1 MSKLIPFDSPK
12 VPAAVAA
19 LFGDLGNDELVGNN
33 AGGGF
38 PVISIKGK
46 VFHIVRGDE
55 KTLITKP
62 GDDDPAGSIEVV
74 IVKANADR
82 SKVFYSTGYVE
93 GSVEKPTCYS
103 NDGIAPAADAT
114 EPQAKKCAVCPHN
127 QWGAKITEDGKKA
140 KACADSRRLAVAAV
154 DAVSDPM
161 LLRVPAAS
169 MKNLE
174 EYGKLLATRKAP
186 SFAVV
191 TKVSFDYTVAHPL
204 LKFAPVGWVEDQS
217 TLAQIKDM
225 RDSDIVSQIIGTKPM
240 EGAHPAEDAPAPTP
254 AAAPSPAPAAAA
266 PAKAAKPAKAPEA
279 VAEAAVKAAEK
290 TKKVDTKVEE
300 APAADAAATM
310 GRTLESM
317 IEDLDFDD

>member
-19 LFGDLGNDELVGNN
+19 LFGDVSDELVGNN

-55 KTLITKP
+55 KTLVTKP

-74 IVKANADR
+74 LLRANPNR
-82 SKVFYSTGYVE
+82 SKVYYASGYVE
-93 GSVEKPTCYS
+93 GSADKPTCYS
-103 NDGIAPAADAT
+103 NSGVAPEADAA

-127 QWGAKITEDGKKA
+127 TWGSKITESGA
-140 KACADSRRLAVAAV
+140 KGRACADSRRLAVAAV
-154 DAVSDPM
+154 DAVADPM

-191 TKVSFDYTVAHPL
+191 TKVSFDYTVAHPQ
-204 LKFAPVGWVEDQS
+204 LKFSPVGWVEDQS
-217 TLAQIKDM
+217 TLAEIRDM
-225 RDSDIVSQIIGTKPM
+225 RESDIVAQIVGTAPV
-240 EGAHPAEDAPAPTP
+240 EGPAPAEDAPSLPPAPP
-254 AAAPSPAPAAAA
+254 AVAAAVAA
-266 PAKAAKPAKAPEA
+266 PAPKANKAKA
-279 VAEAAVKAAEK
+279 AEAAVAAAEK

-300 APAADAAATM
+300 VSDTPVTKIEKS
-310 GRTLESM
+310 LESL

>member
-19 LFGDLGNDELVGNN
+19 LFGDTADELVGSS
-33 AGGGF
+33 ASSGF

-46 VFHIVRGDE
+46 VFHIQRGDE
-55 KTLITKP
+55 RTLITKP

-74 IVKANADR
+74 IVRANKER
-82 SKVFYSTGYVE
+82 SKVFYASGYVE
-93 GSVEKPTCYS
+93 GSVDKPTCYS
-103 NDGIAPAADAT
+103 NDGLAPAADAA

-127 QWGAKITEDGKKA
+127 AWGSKVTESGTKG
-140 KACADSRRLAVAAV
+140 KACADSRRLAVAAL
-154 DAVSDPM
+154 DAVGDPM

-169 MKNLE
+169 LKNLD
-174 EYGKLLATRKAP
+174 EYGKMLATRKAP

-204 LKFAPVGWVEDQS
+204 LKFSPVGWVEDQA

-225 RDSDIVSQIIGTKPM
+225 RDSDIVQQIVGTKAM
-240 EGAHPAEDAPAPTP
+240 EAGQPDEEVPSLPPAPAP
-254 AAAPSPAPAAAA
+254 AVSPAPAPAA
-266 PAKAAKPAKAPEA
+266 PKAVKAKAAESAI
-279 VAEAAVKAAEK
+279 AAAAT

-300 APAADAAATM
+300 VADAAPTSMAKS
-310 GRTLESM
+310 LESM

>member
-19 LFGDLGNDELVGNN
+19 LFGDTADELVGSS
-33 AGGGF
+33 ASSGF

-46 VFHIVRGDE
+46 VFHIQRGDE
-55 KTLITKP
+55 RTLITKP

-74 IVKANADR
+74 IVRANKER
-82 SKVFYSTGYVE
+82 SKVFYASGYVE
-93 GSVEKPTCYS
+93 GSVDKPTCYS
-103 NDGIAPAADAT
+103 NDGLAPAADAA

-127 QWGAKITEDGKKA
+127 AWGSKVTESGTKG
-140 KACADSRRLAVAAV
+140 KACADSRRLAVAAL
-154 DAVSDPM
+154 DAVGDPM

-169 MKNLE
+169 LKNLD
-174 EYGKLLATRKAP
+174 EYGKMLATRKAP

-204 LKFAPVGWVEDQS
+204 LKFSPVGWVEDQA

-225 RDSDIVSQIIGTKPM
+225 RDSDIVQQIVGTKATEAGQPD
-240 EGAHPAEDAPAPTP
+240 EEVPSLPPAPAP
-254 AAAPSPAPAAAA
+254 AVSPAPAPAA
-266 PAKAAKPAKAPEA
+266 PKAVKAKAAESA
-279 VAEAAVKAAEK
+279 VAAAAT

-300 APAADAAATM
+300 VADAAPTSMAKS
-310 GRTLESM
+310 LESM

>member
-19 LFGDLGNDELVGNN
+19 LFGDTPDELVGSN

-46 VFHIVRGDE
+46 VFHIQRGDE
-55 KTLITKP
+55 RTLITKP

-74 IVKANADR
+74 VLRANKER
-82 SKVFYSTGYVE
+82 SKVFYASGYVE
-93 GSVEKPTCYS
+93 GSVDKPTCYS
-103 NDGIAPAADAT
+103 NNGVAPEADAA

-127 QWGAKITEDGKKA
+127 AWGSKVTESGAKG
-140 KACADSRRLAVAAV
+140 KACADSRRLAVAAL
-154 DAVSDPM
+154 DAVGDPM

-169 MKNLE
+169 LKNLD

-204 LKFAPVGWVEDQS
+204 LKFAPVGWVEDQG
-217 TLAQIKDM
+217 TLAEIKDM
-225 RDSDIVSQIIGTKPM
+225 RDSEIVAQIVGTKAV
-240 EGAHPAEDAPAPTP
+240 EGAAPVEETPSLPPAPAP
-254 AAAPSPAPAAAA
+254 APAPAAAA
-266 PAKAAKPAKAPEA
+266 PKVNKAKA
-279 VAEAAVKAAEK
+279 AEAAVAAAEK

-300 APAADAAATM
+300 VPDAPVTKIEKS
-310 GRTLESM
+310 LESL
-317 IEDLDFDD
+317 IEGLDFDD

>member
-19 LFGDLGNDELVGNN
+19 LFGDVSDELVGNN

-82 SKVFYSTGYVE
+82 SKVYYANGYVE
-93 GSVEKPTCYS
+93 GSADKPTCYS
-103 NDGIAPAADAT
+103 NNGIAPEADAA

-127 QWGAKITEDGKKA
+127 AWGSKVTESGAKG
-140 KACADSRRLAVAAV
+140 KACSDSRRLAVAAM
-154 DAVSDPM
+154 DAVGDPM

-169 MKNLE
+169 LKNLE

-191 TKVSFDYTVAHPL
+191 TKVAFDYTVAHPQ
-204 LKFAPVGWVEDQS
+204 LKFTPVGWVEDQS

-225 RDSDIVSQIIGTKPM
+225 RDSEIVAQIIGTKPT
-240 EGAHPAEDAPAPTP
+240 EGGHPVEEAPA
-254 AAAPSPAPAAAA
+254 AAIAAPSPAAPVAAS
-266 PAKAAKPAKAPEA
+266 KPAKPVKSPEA
-279 VAEAAVKAAEK
+279 VAEAAAKIAEK

-300 APAADAAATM
+300 APAGDSVNSM
-310 GRTLESM
+310 SKTLESM

>member
-19 LFGDLGNDELVGNN
+19 LFGDTADELVGSS
-33 AGGGF
+33 ASSGF

-46 VFHIVRGDE
+46 VFHIQRGDE
-55 KTLITKP
+55 RTLITKP

-74 IVKANADR
+74 IVRANKER
-82 SKVFYSTGYVE
+82 SKVFYASGYVE
-93 GSVEKPTCYS
+93 GSVDKPTCYS
-103 NDGIAPAADAT
+103 NDGLAPAADAA

-127 QWGAKITEDGKKA
+127 AWGSKVTESGTKG
-140 KACADSRRLAVAAV
+140 KACADSRRLAVAAL
-154 DAVSDPM
+154 DAVGDPM

-169 MKNLE
+169 LKNLD
-174 EYGKLLATRKAP
+174 EYGKMLATRKAP

-204 LKFAPVGWVEDQS
+204 LKFSPVGWVEDQA

-225 RDSDIVSQIIGTKPM
+225 RDSDIVQQIVGTKAM
-240 EGAHPAEDAPAPTP
+240 EAGQPDEEVPSLPPAPAP
-254 AAAPSPAPAAAA
+254 AVSPAPAPAA
-266 PAKAAKPAKAPEA
+266 PKAVKAKAAESA
-279 VAEAAVKAAEK
+279 VAAAAT

-300 APAADAAATM
+300 VADAAPTSMAKS
-310 GRTLESM
+310 LESM